1 VEPQDKNQEDINIS
15 QYKMVSQYYSI
26 GDSINKFIIVYILF
40 KLSFL
45 SGKTL
50 ILVKDVDSIYKM
62 KIFLERIGIKSFSI
76 YNPEDPKNLKYYV
89 LTIFNTGMIKTII
102 STH

>member
-1 VEPQDKNQEDINIS
+1 
-15 QYKMVSQYYSI
+15 M
-26 GDSINKFIIVYILF
+26 YILF

-62 KIFLERIGIKSFSI
+62 KLFLERIGIKSFTI
-76 YNPEDPKNLKYYV
+76 YNEEDPKNLKYYV
-89 LTIFNTGMIKTII
+89 LTIFSTGIVKTLI